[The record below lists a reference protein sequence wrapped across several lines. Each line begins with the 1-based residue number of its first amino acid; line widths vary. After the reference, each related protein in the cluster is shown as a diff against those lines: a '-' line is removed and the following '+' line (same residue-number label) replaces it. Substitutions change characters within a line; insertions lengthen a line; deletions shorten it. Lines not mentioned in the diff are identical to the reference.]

1 MFRLRR
7 FYLDSIGVPDNRF
20 SDLLVDLT
28 NVAGEPTDSIVWL
41 RNGAGKTTMLS
52 LLLAL
57 ILPDRRDF
65 LATKT
70 KKRTLED
77 LILGGDTAHV
87 VAEWVDPTGQLL
99 LTGAV
104 YEWDN
109 RTRPR
114 DYNGAGKD
122 RLRRSWWCVSPDP
135 VVDMSTL
142 DDLPFTLRSG
152 GRYDRDRFRAHIRDL
167 AAQGV
172 NAVVADQTIAEW
184 HSALRE
190 RRFDPE
196 LFHYFTEVNAAEG
209 GIDGLFSGIDSP
221 GAFVR
226 YLLRFVG
233 DKERVAPVRELLVDT
248 AAEIAKRPVYLAEQ
262 DFCAQAKPIVL
273 DLGAA
278 HTGVCGAE
286 AAREEIRGRAA
297 GYKRALHDAERI
309 AHGRKEI
316 ADQRARDL
324 DEALGTLRGTLDAAR
339 RRRDEYRRQ
348 AAEFRART
356 AVEELRRAERVVRE
370 AQDEVDSWAAVEDH
384 VRLAVAQ
391 AELDARKDLLAS
403 ASEEARPLV
412 EHVESAKRI
421 LAGALENEIRKAEE
435 RLGERRAAL
444 ETAKEAKA
452 TARRFEEDAV
462 GRLADLDAEGQVL
475 RNTVERFVKD
485 REALVSYG
493 VLGADERMDVAENR
507 LAEQLAAMGRKLE
520 RLGAQRR
527 SLDREIGATETQLV
541 ADRAALAKA
550 QEAHQTLTGELNQLH
565 KRAVKLGDNPRLR
578 GLLQSEH
585 VDLASQAGD
594 ALSRLAHAVA
604 DTEVALIEARAR
616 LTEDER
622 AVRALTAERLLPPRP
637 EVARVLAA
645 LGEAG
650 VTAHSG
656 WHYLAKNVPTDEH
669 ARHIAELPEVVDGVV
684 VYGDPAAA
692 VSHLTEPVDDFV
704 VVASATTFRDR
715 RAPKVVL
722 GPAAAQHDQQA
733 ADAELRHRRERESQ
747 GGERVASLVQQREAD
762 NGLHAGLRAFVD
774 DLPEDGLAGLRARAA
789 AAGARR
795 EAASLRET
803 ETVASLDAL
812 RAQATAV
819 SDDLA
824 ARRTERARMQPLQPR
839 LRSLAAEERD
849 VVDPAKV
856 RLAALPGEQDR
867 LREAKDA
874 ARKRYESAD
883 ETVDQLRGEI
893 RALAERGKAWAGRRE
908 GLPRPAAATDLH
920 LDAAD
925 AAVDEAERQLRE
937 GFPERELR
945 LSVERGEKRVAEVAR
960 AWHGRPEEIRRR
972 AAELAATAEGADQT
986 LRREAAAR
994 AAHRGAQAN
1003 QAVGAARLERDNAE
1017 RELGGV
1023 PRSKP
1028 RPGDEIETP
1037 EDRDH
1042 ALWLAAAA
1050 DAELSERQLEFTRL
1064 ERERDTARSSAQR
1077 ERTRA
1082 GLLKD
1087 QAERLREVEAAAEAS
1102 GAVPED
1108 DDETRAAVAGLVS
1121 DLDGAR
1127 MAEES
1132 AGRARAAQL
1141 DKLHRWASQDRFAAV
1156 AEDEHG
1162 QAVHRLRE
1170 MFTGERVIERV
1181 AAHAGDLA
1189 EDLDMRERAIGQQ
1202 LVQVETHKSN
1212 VVVRLTDLVDDAIG
1226 LLGRASSLSELP
1238 EGIGPWEHRQFLVV
1252 EARTRPSREQI
1263 GLRVGELVDRMVV
1276 GGRIEL
1282 DAVELLW
1289 RATEASVVEGFRA
1302 SVLKPA
1308 PDQPTGRTPVEEMRK
1323 WSGGE
1328 NLTASL
1334 VLFCV
1339 MARLRAEQRTGAR
1352 AGSAGGVVPLDNP
1365 VGKANYLPFLDL
1377 QRRVARASGVQ
1388 LVFWTGIGDLG
1399 AVTTFPRIAAM
1410 HKRPST
1416 TRAGRAYVQVDH
1428 DNSQVVDVVTAV
1440 RREP

>member
-87 VAEWVDPTGQLL
+87 VAEWVDPAGQLL

-135 VVDMSTL
+135 VVEMSTL

-233 DKERVAPVRELLVDT
+233 DKERVAPVRELLVET
-248 AAEIAKRPVYLAEQ
+248 ATEIAKRPVYLAEQ
-262 DFCAQAKPIVL
+262 DFCAQAKPIVIA
-273 DLGAA
+273 LGAA
-278 HTGVCGAE
+278 HTGVLDATS
-286 AAREEIRGRAA
+286 ARADTRTRAA
-297 GYKRALHDAERI
+297 GYKHALHDAERI
-309 AHGRKEI
+309 AHGHKEI
-316 ADQRARDL
+316 AEQRATDL
-324 DEALGTLRGTLDAAR
+324 DAAMSTLRGTLDAAR
-339 RRRDEYRRQ
+339 RRRDEYRRL
-348 AAEFRART
+348 AAEFRAK
-356 AVEELRRAERVVRE
+356 AAAAELRAAEQAVQE
-370 AQDEVDSWAAVEDH
+370 AQDEVDSWAAVDDH

-391 AELDARKDLLAS
+391 AELDARKEVLAS

-412 EHVESAKRI
+412 EHLEAAKRV
-421 LAGALENEIRKAEE
+421 LAGALENEVRKAEVALAE
-435 RLGERRAAL
+435 LRGAL
-444 ETAKEAKA
+444 EEAKEGKR
-452 TARRFEEDAV
+452 TARRTQENAV
-462 GRLADLDAEGQVL
+462 HQLAELDTESQVL
-475 RNTVERFVKD
+475 RNSVERFAKD
-485 REALVSYG
+485 REALVGHG
-493 VLGADERMDVAENR
+493 VLGADERVDVAEVR
-507 LAEQLAAMGRKLE
+507 LGKELAAMGRKLE
-520 RLGAQRR
+520 RLGDQRR
-527 SLDREIGATETQLV
+527 SLDRELETTEEHLV
-541 ADRAALAKA
+541 RDRAALAKT
-550 QEAHQTLTGELNQLH
+550 QEAHQTLAGELNRLH
-565 KRAVKLGDNPRLR
+565 KRAVRLADNPRLR
-578 GLLQSEH
+578 GLLQSDSI
-585 VDLASQAGD
+585 DLSRQAGE
-594 ALSRLAHAVA
+594 ALAALAHAVA
-604 DTEVALIEARAR
+604 DTDVKLIEVRAR
-616 LTEDER
+616 LTGDAL

-637 EVARVLAA
+637 EVTRVIEA

-650 VTAHSG
+650 ITAHSG
-656 WHYLAKNVPTDEH
+656 WHYLAKNVPLDEH
-669 ARHIAELPEVVDGVV
+669 ARYIAELPEVVDGVV
-684 VYGDPAAA
+684 VYGEPAAA
-692 VSHLTEPVDDFV
+692 VARLTEPVDDFV

-715 RAPKVVL
+715 RAPRVVL
-722 GPAAAQHDQQA
+722 GPAAAQHDQHA
-733 ADAELRHRRERESQ
+733 ADVELERRRDRETQ
-747 GGERVASLVQQREAD
+747 GAERVKVLTRQREDDSA
-762 NGLHAGLRAFVD
+762 LHATLRAFTEE
-774 DLPEDGLAGLRARAA
+774 LPEDGLDGLRARAA
-789 AAGARR
+789 TAEARR
-795 EAASLRET
+795 EAASRREKDVVDTLDRLRKQ
-803 ETVASLDAL
+803 AMAL
-812 RAQATAV
+812 GEEI
-819 SDDLA
+819 S
-824 ARRTERARMQPLQPR
+824 ARRNERARMQPVLSR
-839 LRSLAAEERD
+839 LTSLAAEERD
-849 VVDPAKV
+849 VVEPGKV
-856 RLAALPGEQDR
+856 RLAAIPGEQDR
-867 LREAKDA
+867 LRERKDEA
-874 ARKRYESAD
+874 LARYEAAD
-883 ETVDQLRGEI
+883 ELIDRLRGQI
-893 RALAERGKAWAGRRE
+893 QVLAERGKTWAGRRE
-908 GLPRPAAATDLH
+908 GLPRPATPTELH
-920 LDAAD
+920 LDAAE
-925 AAVDEAERQLRE
+925 AAVTEAETQLRE
-937 GFPERELR
+937 QFHERELR
-945 LSVERGEKRVAEVAR
+945 LAVERSEKRVAEIAR
-960 AWHGRPEEIRRR
+960 SWYGRPEPIQLR
-972 AAELAATAEGADQT
+972 AARLAATPEGADQA
-986 LRREAAAR
+986 LRAEAADR
-994 AAHRGAQAN
+994 AAKRGAQAN
-1003 QAVGAARLERDNAE
+1003 QAVGSARHELSNAE
-1017 RELGGV
+1017 RELGSA
-1023 PRSKP
+1023 PRG
-1028 RPGDEIETP
+1028 RLRATDDIEAP

-1042 ALWLAAAA
+1042 ALSLAAKA
-1050 DAELSERQLEFTRL
+1050 DAEASEGQLEFNRL
-1064 ERERDTARSSAQR
+1064 ERDRDTSRAAARQAQN
-1077 ERTRA
+1077 RA
-1082 GLLKD
+1082 GMLRD
-1087 QAERLREVEAAAEAS
+1087 QAEKLHEVEAAEQAS
-1102 GAVPED
+1102 GVVPDED
-1108 DDETRAAVAGLVS
+1108 NETRAAVTRLVS
-1121 DLDGAR
+1121 ELDGAR
-1127 MAEES
+1127 AAEES
-1132 AGRARAAQL
+1132 AEKARAAQIE
-1141 DKLHRWASQDRFAAV
+1141 KLRRWASQDRFAAV

-1202 LVQVETHKSN
+1202 LVQVQTHKNN

-1226 LLGRASSLSELP
+1226 LLGRASALSELP
-1238 EGIGPWEHRQFLVV
+1238 EGIGPWEHRHFLVV
-1252 EARTRPSREQI
+1252 EARVRPSREQI

-1339 MARLRAEQRTGAR
+1339 MARLRAEQRSGAK